1 MNFKYVIDANVLMSI
16 LISGKSQYLNLLS
29 LYDFVMP
36 EFAFVELN
44 LYKEVVTQKT
54 KLDEEQFRNYA
65 YTVFSL
71 ITFLPTFIQ
80 KDKSSQQAIK
90 LCDKVDIKDVSYVSL
105 AIDTDLKLLTR
116 DVKLYKGLQKQGFK
130 QVELFENFLNSI

>member
-105 AIDTDLKLLTR
+105 AIDAELKLLTR

-130 QVELFENFLNSI
+130 KVELFENFLNSI